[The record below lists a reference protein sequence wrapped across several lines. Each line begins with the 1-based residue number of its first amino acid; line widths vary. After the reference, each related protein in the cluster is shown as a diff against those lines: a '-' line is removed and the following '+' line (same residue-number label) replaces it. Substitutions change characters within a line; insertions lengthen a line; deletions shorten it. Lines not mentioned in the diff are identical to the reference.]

1 MSKKQPKA
9 DEFYGDKTD
18 SAPKAPPRAADA
30 AKPTTKPAAK
40 APAKKT
46 AKPAAPTPKAAPK
59 APPRAKVA
67 ARRSQLADVEMRGV
81 ALSDHS
87 DVTADVGINE
97 DVSER
102 QQLLRDIDR
111 IRSMRKPFGS
121 TTQKLAL
128 SQRSGYKRHW
138 FSDEPGRVVEAEAN
152 GWTHILDKGKPINR
166 VVGRS
171 REGGP
176 LLGYAMEI
184 PRIFWDEDKA
194 RRIAQ
199 ASGRVEEIRKNPI
212 RAEPGQAQASDR
224 SAFYGPKE
232 GILRVDTP
240 QPR

>member
-1 MSKKQPKA
+1 MSKNPKT
-9 DEFYGDKTD
+9 DEFYGDP
-18 SAPKAPPRAADA
+18 APKAPPRAATPKPA
-30 AKPTTKPAAK
+30 AKPATK
-40 APAKKT
+40 APAKKA
-46 AKPAAPTPKAAPK
+46 AKAAAPAPKAAPK
-59 APPRAKVA
+59 APPRARVA
-67 ARRSQLADVEMRGV
+67 AQRSH
-81 ALSDHS
+81 LSDVVDRAVPIAKDT
-87 DVTADVGINE
+87 DVTADAGLNV

-128 SQRSGYKRHW
+128 AQRSGYKRHW

-184 PRIFWDEDKA
+184 PRIFWDEDKQ
-194 RRIAQ
+194 RRIER

-224 SAFYGPKE
+224 TAFYGPKE